1 MDEVLEQRDNRC
13 AEPGLAGLCPGAE
26 YGPAK
31 RWTEFGS
38 AAQQLSERHG
48 LHWLIFGTAN
58 EKPLAAEI
66 TKWPECSV
74 TDLAGRTSLLEL
86 ADSASTVQ
94 ALADQRHR
102 NDASGGLSA
111 GADSGDLRFD

>member
-1 MDEVLEQRDNRC
+1 MNGHHRS

-31 RWTEFGS
+31 RWTEFGL
-38 AAQQLSERHG
+38 AAKQLSERHG

-66 TKWPECSV
+66 MNELKTSA
-74 TDLAGRTSLLEL
+74 TDLTGRTSLLESGG
-86 ADSASTVQ
+86 ATSAVQ
-94 ALADQRHR
+94 ALANQRHWD
-102 NDASGGLSA
+102 DAFGGVSG
-111 GADSGDLRFD
+111 GADSGNLRFD